1 MPRNTGNPNAIIS
14 LGILKV
20 KLAGDILSTT
30 EIENRYLKIIM
41 EVTNMYNIATLN
53 KISPVGL
60 ARLTDQYKV
69 IDDIADA
76 NGVLVRSQNMHDIR
90 FPEKLLAIARAGAG
104 VNNIPLE
111 KCADRGI
118 VVFNT
123 PGANANAVKEL
134 VLAAMLMSARNIPAA
149 LDWVKT
155 LTSDVSSAVEK
166 GKKQFAG
173 SELKG
178 KTLGI
183 VGIGAIGVLIANA
196 AKSLGMNVIG
206 YTPFLTIDIAHQ
218 TDAGIPLVTEPD
230 MLLEKSD
237 YISLNAPANPSTEGM
252 VNAEFIEKM
261 KDGAVL
267 LNFARD
273 KLVKEDDL
281 VAALESG
288 KISEYI
294 TDFGTDGLLGKK
306 GVVIVPHLGASTAEA
321 EDNCASIAADE
332 IMDYIENG
340 NIRNSVNF
348 PNTAL
353 PVKSGEKRIA
363 LMTKGVENPVDL
375 AVKNLGITV
384 TGVSGGTKGDYGYA
398 LVSTT
403 DPITEVPKIEGV
415 IKTRIL

>member
-1 MPRNTGNPNAIIS
+1 
-14 LGILKV
+14 
-20 KLAGDILSTT
+20 
-30 EIENRYLKIIM
+30 
-41 EVTNMYNIATLN
+41 MYNIATLN

-118 VVFNT
+118 VIFNT

>member
-1 MPRNTGNPNAIIS
+1 
-14 LGILKV
+14 
-20 KLAGDILSTT
+20 
-30 EIENRYLKIIM
+30 
-41 EVTNMYNIATLN
+41 MYNIATLN

-166 GKKQFAG
+166 GKKQFSG

-384 TGVSGGTKGDYGYA
+384 TGVSGGTKGEHTLEDLFGTV
-398 LVSTT
+398 L
-403 DPITEVPKIEGV
+403 TESKEPEKI
-415 IKTRIL
+415 ILCLM

>member
-1 MPRNTGNPNAIIS
+1 
-14 LGILKV
+14 
-20 KLAGDILSTT
+20 
-30 EIENRYLKIIM
+30 
-41 EVTNMYNIATLN
+41 MYNIATLN

-415 IKTRIL
+415 IKTRII

>member
-1 MPRNTGNPNAIIS
+1 
-14 LGILKV
+14 LKV

-398 LVSTT
+398 LISTT

>member
-1 MPRNTGNPNAIIS
+1 
-14 LGILKV
+14 
-20 KLAGDILSTT
+20 
-30 EIENRYLKIIM
+30 
-41 EVTNMYNIATLN
+41 MYNIATLN

-348 PNTAL
+348 PNTVL
-353 PVKSGEKRIA
+353 PVKSGEKRIT

>member
-1 MPRNTGNPNAIIS
+1 
-14 LGILKV
+14 
-20 KLAGDILSTT
+20 
-30 EIENRYLKIIM
+30 
-41 EVTNMYNIATLN
+41 MYNIATLN

>member
-1 MPRNTGNPNAIIS
+1 
-14 LGILKV
+14 
-20 KLAGDILSTT
+20 
-30 EIENRYLKIIM
+30 
-41 EVTNMYNIATLN
+41 MYNIATLN

-261 KDGAVL
+261 KDSAVL

-384 TGVSGGTKGDYGYA
+384 TGVSG
-398 LVSTT
+398 
-403 DPITEVPKIEGV
+403 E
-415 IKTRIL
+415 RF

>member
-1 MPRNTGNPNAIIS
+1 
-14 LGILKV
+14 
-20 KLAGDILSTT
+20 
-30 EIENRYLKIIM
+30 
-41 EVTNMYNIATLN
+41 
-53 KISPVGL
+53 
-60 ARLTDQYKV
+60 
-69 IDDIADA
+69 
-76 NGVLVRSQNMHDIR
+76 
-90 FPEKLLAIARAGAG
+90 
-104 VNNIPLE
+104 
-111 KCADRGI
+111 
-118 VVFNT
+118 
-123 PGANANAVKEL
+123 
-134 VLAAMLMSARNIPAA
+134 
-149 LDWVKT
+149 
-155 LTSDVSSAVEK
+155 
-166 GKKQFAG
+166 
-173 SELKG
+173 
-178 KTLGI
+178 
-183 VGIGAIGVLIANA
+183 
-196 AKSLGMNVIG
+196 
-206 YTPFLTIDIAHQ
+206 
-218 TDAGIPLVTEPD
+218 
-230 MLLEKSD
+230 
-237 YISLNAPANPSTEGM
+237 
-252 VNAEFIEKM
+252 M

>member
-1 MPRNTGNPNAIIS
+1 
-14 LGILKV
+14 
-20 KLAGDILSTT
+20 
-30 EIENRYLKIIM
+30 
-41 EVTNMYNIATLN
+41 MYNIATLN

-149 LDWVKT
+149 LDWIKT

>member
-1 MPRNTGNPNAIIS
+1 
-14 LGILKV
+14 
-20 KLAGDILSTT
+20 
-30 EIENRYLKIIM
+30 
-41 EVTNMYNIATLN
+41 MYNIATLN

-111 KCADRGI
+111 KCADKGI

-340 NIRNSVNF
+340 NIINSVNF

-375 AVKNLGITV
+375 AVKNLGVTV

>member
-1 MPRNTGNPNAIIS
+1 
-14 LGILKV
+14 
-20 KLAGDILSTT
+20 
-30 EIENRYLKIIM
+30 
-41 EVTNMYNIATLN
+41 MYNIATLN

-398 LVSTT
+398 LISTT

>member
-1 MPRNTGNPNAIIS
+1 MIYF
-14 LGILKV
+14 LQ
-20 KLAGDILSTT
+20 T
-30 EIENRYLKIIM
+30 EIENWYLIIIM

-111 KCADRGI
+111 KCADKGI

-375 AVKNLGITV
+375 AVKNLGVTV

>member
-1 MPRNTGNPNAIIS
+1 
-14 LGILKV
+14 
-20 KLAGDILSTT
+20 
-30 EIENRYLKIIM
+30 
-41 EVTNMYNIATLN
+41 MYNIATLN

-375 AVKNLGITV
+375 AVKDLGITV

>member
-1 MPRNTGNPNAIIS
+1 MIYF
-14 LGILKV
+14 LQ
-20 KLAGDILSTT
+20 T
-30 EIENRYLKIIM
+30 EIENWYLIIIM

-111 KCADRGI
+111 KCADKGI

-375 AVKNLGITV
+375 AVKNLGVTV

-398 LVSTT
+398 LVNTT

-415 IKTRIL
+415 IKTRILGL

>member
-1 MPRNTGNPNAIIS
+1 
-14 LGILKV
+14 
-20 KLAGDILSTT
+20 
-30 EIENRYLKIIM
+30 
-41 EVTNMYNIATLN
+41 MYNIATLN

-111 KCADRGI
+111 KCADKGI

-375 AVKNLGITV
+375 AVKNLGVTV

>member
-1 MPRNTGNPNAIIS
+1 
-14 LGILKV
+14 
-20 KLAGDILSTT
+20 
-30 EIENRYLKIIM
+30 
-41 EVTNMYNIATLN
+41 MYNIATLN

-321 EDNCASIAADE
+321 EDSCASIAADE

>member
-1 MPRNTGNPNAIIS
+1 
-14 LGILKV
+14 
-20 KLAGDILSTT
+20 
-30 EIENRYLKIIM
+30 
-41 EVTNMYNIATLN
+41 MYNIATLN

-237 YISLNAPANPSTEGM
+237 YLSLNAPANPSTEGM

>member
-1 MPRNTGNPNAIIS
+1 VIYF
-14 LGILKV
+14 LQ
-20 KLAGDILSTT
+20 T

>member
-1 MPRNTGNPNAIIS
+1 
-14 LGILKV
+14 
-20 KLAGDILSTT
+20 
-30 EIENRYLKIIM
+30 
-41 EVTNMYNIATLN
+41 MYNIATLN

-353 PVKSGEKRIA
+353 TVKSGEKRIA

>member
-1 MPRNTGNPNAIIS
+1 
-14 LGILKV
+14 
-20 KLAGDILSTT
+20 
-30 EIENRYLKIIM
+30 
-41 EVTNMYNIATLN
+41 MYNIATLN

-149 LDWVKT
+149 LDWVKN

>member
-1 MPRNTGNPNAIIS
+1 
-14 LGILKV
+14 
-20 KLAGDILSTT
+20 
-30 EIENRYLKIIM
+30 
-41 EVTNMYNIATLN
+41 MYNIATLN

-384 TGVSGGTKGDYGYA
+384 TGVSGGTKGDYGYV
-398 LVSTT
+398 LVSIT

>member
-1 MPRNTGNPNAIIS
+1 
-14 LGILKV
+14 
-20 KLAGDILSTT
+20 
-30 EIENRYLKIIM
+30 
-41 EVTNMYNIATLN
+41 MYNIATLN

-230 MLLEKSD
+230 MLLKKSD

>member
-1 MPRNTGNPNAIIS
+1 
-14 LGILKV
+14 
-20 KLAGDILSTT
+20 
-30 EIENRYLKIIM
+30 
-41 EVTNMYNIATLN
+41 MYNIATLN

-288 KISEYI
+288 KIFEYI

>member
-1 MPRNTGNPNAIIS
+1 
-14 LGILKV
+14 
-20 KLAGDILSTT
+20 
-30 EIENRYLKIIM
+30 
-41 EVTNMYNIATLN
+41 MYNIATLN

-60 ARLTDQYKV
+60 TRLTDQYKV

>member
-1 MPRNTGNPNAIIS
+1 
-14 LGILKV
+14 
-20 KLAGDILSTT
+20 
-30 EIENRYLKIIM
+30 
-41 EVTNMYNIATLN
+41 MYNIATLN

-340 NIRNSVNF
+340 NIRNSINF

>member
-1 MPRNTGNPNAIIS
+1 
-14 LGILKV
+14 
-20 KLAGDILSTT
+20 
-30 EIENRYLKIIM
+30 
-41 EVTNMYNIATLN
+41 MYNIATLN

-237 YISLNAPANPSTEGM
+237 YLSLNVPANPSTEGM

>member
-1 MPRNTGNPNAIIS
+1 
-14 LGILKV
+14 
-20 KLAGDILSTT
+20 
-30 EIENRYLKIIM
+30 
-41 EVTNMYNIATLN
+41 MYNIATLN

-69 IDDIADA
+69 IDDITNA

-104 VNNIPLE
+104 VNNIPLG

-134 VLAAMLMSARNIPAA
+134 VLAVMLMSARNIPAA

-218 TDAGIPLVTEPD
+218 TNTGIPCS
-230 MLLEKSD
+230 LLR
-237 YISLNAPANPSTEGM
+237 
-252 VNAEFIEKM
+252 V
-261 KDGAVL
+261 
-267 LNFARD
+267 
-273 KLVKEDDL
+273 
-281 VAALESG
+281 
-288 KISEYI
+288 
-294 TDFGTDGLLGKK
+294 
-306 GVVIVPHLGASTAEA
+306 
-321 EDNCASIAADE
+321 
-332 IMDYIENG
+332 
-340 NIRNSVNF
+340 
-348 PNTAL
+348 
-353 PVKSGEKRIA
+353 
-363 LMTKGVENPVDL
+363 
-375 AVKNLGITV
+375 
-384 TGVSGGTKGDYGYA
+384 
-398 LVSTT
+398 
-403 DPITEVPKIEGV
+403 
-415 IKTRIL
+415 

>member
-1 MPRNTGNPNAIIS
+1 
-14 LGILKV
+14 
-20 KLAGDILSTT
+20 
-30 EIENRYLKIIM
+30 
-41 EVTNMYNIATLN
+41 MYNIATLN

-237 YISLNAPANPSTEGM
+237 YISLNAPANPSTDGM

>member
-1 MPRNTGNPNAIIS
+1 
-14 LGILKV
+14 
-20 KLAGDILSTT
+20 
-30 EIENRYLKIIM
+30 M

>member
-1 MPRNTGNPNAIIS
+1 
-14 LGILKV
+14 
-20 KLAGDILSTT
+20 
-30 EIENRYLKIIM
+30 
-41 EVTNMYNIATLN
+41 MYNIATLN

-111 KCADRGI
+111 KCADKGI

-252 VNAEFIEKM
+252 VNAEFIKKM

-340 NIRNSVNF
+340 NIINSVNF

-375 AVKNLGITV
+375 AVKNLGVTV

>member
-1 MPRNTGNPNAIIS
+1 
-14 LGILKV
+14 
-20 KLAGDILSTT
+20 
-30 EIENRYLKIIM
+30 
-41 EVTNMYNIATLN
+41 MYNIATLN

-348 PNTAL
+348 PNTAF

>member
-1 MPRNTGNPNAIIS
+1 
-14 LGILKV
+14 
-20 KLAGDILSTT
+20 
-30 EIENRYLKIIM
+30 
-41 EVTNMYNIATLN
+41 MYNIATLN

-166 GKKQFAG
+166 GKKHFAG

>member
-1 MPRNTGNPNAIIS
+1 
-14 LGILKV
+14 
-20 KLAGDILSTT
+20 
-30 EIENRYLKIIM
+30 
-41 EVTNMYNIATLN
+41 MYNIATLN

-375 AVKNLGITV
+375 AVKDLGITV
-384 TGVSGGTKGDYGYA
+384 TGVSGGTKGDYVFA
-398 LVSTT
+398 IVSTP
-403 DPITEVPKIEGV
+403 DPITYVPNFDGFIKKI
-415 IKTRIL
+415 IL

>member
-230 MLLEKSD
+230 ILLEKSD

>member
-1 MPRNTGNPNAIIS
+1 MIYF
-14 LGILKV
+14 LQ
-20 KLAGDILSTT
+20 T
-30 EIENRYLKIIM
+30 EIENWYLIIIM

-76 NGVLVRSQNMHDIR
+76 NGVFVRSQNMHDIR

-111 KCADRGI
+111 KCADKGI

-375 AVKNLGITV
+375 AVKNLGVTV

>member
-1 MPRNTGNPNAIIS
+1 
-14 LGILKV
+14 
-20 KLAGDILSTT
+20 
-30 EIENRYLKIIM
+30 
-41 EVTNMYNIATLN
+41 MYNIATLN

-60 ARLTDQYKV
+60 ARLTNQYKV